1 MILFTDL
8 NLDKFYFDDFDDLL
22 GFLLENGTITM
33 HDIVI
38 AELDRELNRY
48 FVRQNDDTIGF
59 YTKVEIPTK
68 KIDENLC
75 VPQLNTILQSLNI
88 EEIK

>member
-22 GFLLENGTITM
+22 SFLVENGTITNPDDVSFTRNTNP
-33 HDIVI
+33 HFVAHNDIVI
-38 AELDRELNRY
+38 GYYE
-48 FVRQNDDTIGF
+48 
-59 YTKVEIPTK
+59 KVEIPTK